1 MNLTLLILNS
11 QYIPSL
17 GSVLLQDHKQLLG
30 AHIKKVPVLEQP
42 DNNYDNHNNLNHG
55 YSIHIFSTMVI
66 NHG

>member
-30 AHIKKVPVLEQP
+30 AHIKKIPVLEQP
-42 DNNYDNHNNLNHG
+42 NNNYDNHDNLNHG
-55 YSIHIFSTMVI
+55 
-66 NHG
+66 